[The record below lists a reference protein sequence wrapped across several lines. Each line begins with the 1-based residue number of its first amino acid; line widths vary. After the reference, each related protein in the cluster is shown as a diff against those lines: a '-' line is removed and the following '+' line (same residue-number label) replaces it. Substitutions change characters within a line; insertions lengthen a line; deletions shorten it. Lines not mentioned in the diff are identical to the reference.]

1 MYSSTPPN
9 GAYRGQ
15 SGNEV
20 CLPAYSRFRV
30 YPDTGPGTPQ
40 FLSAGV
46 REMFSRI
53 SPFARYA
60 WVLVLYS
67 LAVILWGA
75 YVRATGSGA
84 GCGNH
89 WPLCNGQIVPRGD
102 AAETRI
108 EFTHRAMSGA
118 MGIGVVLLWI
128 LSLRSTAK
136 KHPARKAAVAS
147 CAFLVLEILLG
158 ALLVMGPRANSPGG
172 IAVLSIHSTNT
183 LLLLAAIV
191 LTAWFAGRE
200 RLPDTLW
207 RLAPLPTL
215 SLALTVL
222 AAITGAIAAK
232 GDTLFF
238 GSVAQP
244 LIDPNALL
252 RLRLLH
258 PTAAIGAAVC
268 ILVLLLRSLRIPALR
283 TGAMRISLLIT
294 LQLGIGVMNVLLL
307 APISIQMAHLLVA
320 DLLWITLLLLSFRYS
335 EEAKASRPAPVS
347 GVAENVR

>member
-1 MYSSTPPN
+1 
-9 GAYRGQ
+9 
-15 SGNEV
+15 
-20 CLPAYSRFRV
+20 
-30 YPDTGPGTPQ
+30 
-40 FLSAGV
+40 
-46 REMFSRI
+46 MFSRI

-89 WPLCNGQIVPRGD
+89 WPLCNGEVVPRGD
-102 AAETRI
+102 AVETRI

-128 LSLRSTAK
+128 LSLKSTPK
-136 KHPARKAAVAS
+136 KHPARTAAIAS
-147 CAFLVLEILLG
+147 CVFLVLEIFLG
-158 ALLVMGPRANSPGG
+158 ALLVMGPRSNSPGG

-191 LTAWFAGRE
+191 LTAWFASRE
-200 RLPDTLW
+200 RLPGAPWKLTTL
-207 RLAPLPTL
+207 PLL
-215 SLALTVL
+215 SLVLTVL

-238 GSVAQP
+238 SNTAQP
-244 LIDPNALL
+244 LIDPSALL

-258 PTAAIGAAVC
+258 PAAAIMAAVC
-268 ILVLLLRSLRIPALR
+268 MLVLLIRSLRNPALR
-283 TGAMRISLLIT
+283 TAAMGMSSLIT
-294 LQLGIGVMNVLLL
+294 LQLGVGVMNVLLL
-307 APISIQMAHLLVA
+307 APIAIQMVHLLIA
-320 DLLWITLLLLSFRYS
+320 DFLWITLLLLSFRYS
-335 EEAKASRPAPVS
+335 EEAAGSPVTQS
-347 GVAENVR
+347 IAENVRR